1 MAPLVPSALLPS
13 TVTLAMF
20 LSPAASA
27 ALATDSVEM
36 LSFNCFTFTA
46 SVSSLPAATF
56 TILLLPL
63 SKPLAVKVTADL
75 PAAGVMVMPSLLTL
89 VLPIVNEPALV
100 KSTVLFKAKVNT
112 PSVRLTLKFLPALR
126 VNLSPADIA

>member
-1 MAPLVPSALLPS
+1 M
-13 TVTLAMF
+13 LAMF
-20 LSPAASA
+20 VSPSGAV
-27 ALATDSVEM
+27 ALATDSVEI

-46 SVSSLPAATF
+46 SVSFLPAATF

-89 VLPIVNEPALV
+89 VLPIVNEPLSV
-100 KSTVLFKAKVNT
+100 KLTVLFKAKVNT
-112 PSVRLTLKFLPALR
+112 SLVRLTFKFLPAFK